1 MQRLWAGLKKKNAI
15 YEITFS
21 QKMWVFFRKNNVF
34 ISHWIP
40 VAEREVYGDDEV
52 EAEAAADE
60 VEEGCVLDYYYF
72 TKIKH
77 KFKFGE
83 MRVGELPARLKS
95 T

>member
-1 MQRLWAGLKKKNAI
+1 MQNIKLNSHFFKKNI
-15 YEITFS
+15 
-21 QKMWVFFRKNNVF
+21 FF
-34 ISHWIP
+34 IMYWIP

-60 VEEGCVLDYYYF
+60 VEEGCVLDYYFF
-72 TKIKH
+72 TKINN

-83 MRVGELPARLKS
+83 KRVGELPARLKS